1 MNANNKRIFM
11 FIFETINPKGDLK
24 KKTMVILKELRMCFI
39 IIYDEF
45 KIKVV
50 K

>member
-24 KKTMVILKELRMCFI
+24 NMVILKELRMCFI